1 MSSKRATKTVLTR
14 RHFLRAAG
22 LMGAGTLLA
31 ACAPQAAA
39 PAAPAAPAATGTPI
53 PTQAPIATPVP
64 VQPTEAP
71 KATEAATATAEATA
85 EATAASTTEGKTL
98 VFGAEAVGESLEP
111 GLWNGFGC
119 SNVLDNIYDRL
130 TQPGE
135 KWTDPAKPALAESWE
150 ISPDGKVYTFKVRK
164 GVKFHDGT
172 EVTSTAIVRSLTR
185 MTNDKDKSYVKGMYM
200 NAEYG
205 IANWD
210 KFEVVDDST
219 VKLTLKAP
227 DAAQLHRLFHP
238 AAAIMSEK
246 AMDDFGPNV
255 GLNPVGAGP
264 FKLEKFVPGSE
275 ATLAA
280 NPDYWQGKPGVDR
293 VVMRGYPD
301 EAAMIAAIKSGEIN
315 FAAYPPSS
323 AIGDFQKDDKLI
335 VKGGAP
341 LVNIFVGLN
350 RAQKPLDNIHIR
362 RAINYGINR
371 QNIIDGALYGLG
383 VLPASFIGPAEFG
396 YDDAGLKI
404 SVYDPDKAKA
414 ELKESGV
421 TEPVELTFS
430 YENNR
435 FWPQIA
441 ELIKADLEGVG
452 FKINLD
458 KLDASAYFSKVTDGK
473 TQLNMTQRSLW
484 VPDPDNK
491 VRLLHSS
498 QASAQG
504 ETGVAKSD
512 LAPKYDKL
520 LDDGRSET
528 DPDKRKAIYKEL
540 QDLILDDLPYI
551 ILTYYEKPYV
561 VAKNVKVPDNA
572 VNTERIFLRG
582 VTIE

>member
-1 MSSKRATKTVLTR
+1 MTKQELNRIMSR
-14 RHFLRAAG
+14 RTFLRASGVAG
-22 LMGAGTLLA
+22 VGALLA
-31 ACAPQAAA
+31 ACAPAPAPVPTSA
-39 PAAPAAPAATGTPI
+39 PAAPAETATPL
-53 PTQAPIATPVP
+53 PTQVPIATPVP

-71 KATEAATATAEATA
+71 TAAAAATAAPAATEAPKA
-85 EATAASTTEGKTL
+85 GGNNTL
-98 VFGAEAVGESLEP
+98 VFAAEAIGESLEP

-119 SNVLDNIYDRL
+119 SNVLDNVYDRL

-135 KWTDPAKPALAESWE
+135 KWTDPARPALAESWE
-150 ISPDGKVYTFKVRK
+150 ISPDGKVYTFKIRK

-172 EVTSTAIVRSLTR
+172 DVTATAIVRSLNR
-185 MTNDKDKSYVKGMYM
+185 MTDDKDKSFVKGMYM

-205 IANWD
+205 NPNWE
-210 KFEVVDDST
+210 KFEKVDDNT
-219 VKLTLKAP
+219 VRLTLKLP

-246 AMDDFGPNV
+246 AMDEFGDKV

-264 FKLEKFVPGSE
+264 FKLDKFVPGQE
-275 ATLAA
+275 ATLSAF
-280 NPDYWQGKPGVDR
+280 DGYWQGRPKVDK
-293 VVMRGYPD
+293 VVFRGYPD
-301 EAAMIAAIKSGEIN
+301 EAAMVAAIKAGEVN

-323 AIGDFQKDDKLI
+323 AIEAFSKDANLK
-335 VKGGAP
+335 VEKGPP
-341 LVNIFVGLN
+341 LVNLFLGLN
-350 RAQKPLDNIHIR
+350 RLEKPMDNINVR
-362 RAINYGINR
+362 RAINYAVNR
-371 QNIIDGALYGLG
+371 QNLIDGALYGLG
-383 VLPASFIGPAEFG
+383 VLPASFVGPAEFG

-414 ELKESGV
+414 ALKASGL

-435 FWPQIA
+435 FWPQMA
-441 ELIKADLEGVG
+441 ELIKADLEAVG
-452 FKINLD
+452 FKITLD
-458 KLDASAYFSKVTDGK
+458 KLDASAYSAKVGSGK

-498 QASAQG
+498 QGSAQW

-512 LAPKYDKL
+512 MAPKYDKL

-528 DPDKRKAIYKEL
+528 DPEKRKKIYKEI
-540 QDLILDDLPYI
+540 QDLILEDLPYVM
-551 ILTYYEKPYV
+551 LAYYEKPYV
-561 VAKNVKVPDNA
+561 VAKNVVVPSNA

-582 VTIE
+582 VEIKTA

>member
-1 MSSKRATKTVLTR
+1 MSSKRMSNKSSRSMLTR
-14 RHFLRAAG
+14 RTFLRTAG
-22 LMGAGTLLA
+22 VAGAGVLLS
-31 ACAPQAAA
+31 ACAPQAVA
-39 PAAPAAPAATGTPI
+39 PAAPAAPVATGTSI
-53 PTQAPIATPVP
+53 PTQAPIAAPVA

-71 KATEAATATAEATA
+71 KP
-85 EATAASTTEGKTL
+85 TAAAPAIAEVKTL
-98 VFGAEAVGESLEP
+98 VFGAESVGESLEP

-119 SNVLDNIYDRL
+119 SNALDNIYDRL
-130 TQPGE
+130 TKPGE

-150 ISPDGKVYTFKVRK
+150 ISPDGKFYTFKIRK
-164 GVKFHDGT
+164 GIKFHDGT
-172 EVTSTAIVRSLTR
+172 AVTPTAIVRSLTR
-185 MTNDKDKSYVKGMYM
+185 MTNDQDKSYVKGMYM

-219 VKLTLKAP
+219 VKLTLKSP

-246 AMDDFGPNV
+246 AMDEFGPNV

-275 ATLAA
+275 IIMVA
-280 NPDYWQGKPGVDR
+280 NPDWWQGKPGVDR

-301 EAAMIAAIKSGEIN
+301 EASMVAAIKAGEIN

-323 AIGDFQKDDKLI
+323 SIGDFQRDDKLI

-350 RAQKPLDNIHIR
+350 RAQKPLDNVHIR

-404 SVYDPDKAKA
+404 SVYDPEKAKA
-414 ELKESGV
+414 ELKLAAA
-421 TEPVELTFS
+421 TTPVELTFS

-458 KLDASAYFSKVTDGK
+458 KLDASAYSNKVGSGA
-473 TQLNMTQRSLW
+473 TQMNMNQRSLW

-491 VRLLHSS
+491 VRILHSS
-498 QASAQG
+498 QSSAQG
-504 ETGVAKSD
+504 ETGVAKSV

-520 LDDGRSET
+520 LDDGRAET
-528 DPDKRKAIYKEL
+528 DSDKRKKIYKEL

-551 ILTYYEKPYV
+551 ILTYYMKPYV

-572 VNTERIFLRG
+572 VNTERIFLHG

>member
-1 MSSKRATKTVLTR
+1 MSKREMKQMLTR
-14 RHFLRAAG
+14 RAFLRTASMA
-22 LMGAGTLLA
+22 GAGALLA
-31 ACAPQAAA
+31 ACAPQAAV
-39 PAAPAAPAATGTPI
+39 PAAPAAPAATTTAI
-53 PTQAPIATPVP
+53 PTQVPIATPESV
-64 VQPTEAP
+64 AP
-71 KATEAATATAEATA
+71 TAEPTVVPTA
-85 EATAASTTEGKTL
+85 APASTTSGGTL
-98 VFGAEAVGESLEP
+98 TFAAEAVGESLEP

-119 SNVLDNIYDRL
+119 SNILDNIYDRL

-150 ISPDGKVYTFKVRK
+150 ISADGTVYTFKIRK
-164 GVKFHDGT
+164 GIKFHDGT
-172 EVTSTAIVRSLTR
+172 EVNADAIVRSLTR
-185 MTNDKDKSYVKGMYM
+185 MTTETDKSYVKGMYM

-210 KFEVVDDST
+210 KMEKVDDMT

-238 AAAIMSEK
+238 AAAIMSVK
-246 AMDDFGPNV
+246 AMDEFGPAV

-264 FKLEKFVPGSE
+264 FKLDKFVPGTE
-275 ATLAA
+275 ATLVAFD
-280 NPDYWQGKPGVDR
+280 DYWQGRPKLDKI
-293 VVMRGYPD
+293 VVRGYPD
-301 EAAMIAAIKSGEIN
+301 EAAMVAAIEAGEVN

-323 AIGDFQKDDKLI
+323 AIAQFQKNANLK
-335 VKGGAP
+335 VEKGPP

-350 RAQKPLDNIHIR
+350 RQQKPMDNINVR
-362 RAINYGINR
+362 RAINHAINR

-404 SVYDPDKAKA
+404 SVYDPEKAKA
-414 ELKESGV
+414 ELKASGL
-421 TEPVELTFS
+421 TEPVEVSFS

-441 ELIKADLEGVG
+441 ELIKADLEAVG
-452 FKINLD
+452 FKVTLD
-458 KLDASAYFSKVTDGK
+458 KLDASAYSAKVGSGE

-498 QASAQG
+498 QGSAQW

-520 LDDGRSET
+520 LDDGRAET
-528 DPDKRKAIYKEL
+528 DPAKRKVIYKEI
-540 QDLILDDLPYI
+540 QDLILEDLPYV

-561 VAKNVKVPDNA
+561 VAKNVTVPSNA

-582 VTIE
+582 VTIG

>member
-1 MSSKRATKTVLTR
+1 MSSKRMSNKSSRSMLTR
-14 RHFLRAAG
+14 RTFLRTAG
-22 LMGAGTLLA
+22 VAGAGVLLS
-31 ACAPQAAA
+31 ACAPQAVA
-39 PAAPAAPAATGTPI
+39 PAAPAAPVATGTSI
-53 PTQAPIATPVP
+53 PTQAPIAAPVA

-71 KATEAATATAEATA
+71 KP
-85 EATAASTTEGKTL
+85 TAAAPAIAEVKTL
-98 VFGAEAVGESLEP
+98 VFGAESVGESLEP

-119 SNVLDNIYDRL
+119 SNALDNIYDRL

-150 ISPDGKVYTFKVRK
+150 ISPDGKVYTFKIRK
-164 GVKFHDGT
+164 GIKFHDGT
-172 EVTSTAIVRSLTR
+172 AVTPTAIVRSLTR
-185 MTNDKDKSYVKGMYM
+185 MTNDQDKSYVKGMYM

-219 VKLTLKAP
+219 AKLTLKDP

-246 AMDDFGPNV
+246 AMDEFGPNV

-275 ATLAA
+275 IIMVA
-280 NPDYWQGKPGVDR
+280 NPDWWQGKPGVDR

-301 EAAMIAAIKSGEIN
+301 EASMVAAIKAGEIN

-350 RAQKPLDNIHIR
+350 RAQKPLDNVHIR

-404 SVYDPDKAKA
+404 SVYDPEKAKA
-414 ELKESGV
+414 ELKLAGA
-421 TEPVELTFS
+421 TTPVELTFS

-458 KLDASAYFSKVTDGK
+458 KLDASAYSNKVGSGA
-473 TQLNMTQRSLW
+473 TQMNMNQRSLW

-491 VRLLHSS
+491 VRILHSS
-498 QASAQG
+498 QSSAQG
-504 ETGVAKSD
+504 ETGVATSV

-520 LDDGRSET
+520 LDDGRAET
-528 DPDKRKAIYKEL
+528 DSDKRKKIYKEL

-551 ILTYYEKPYV
+551 ILTYYMKPYV

>member
-1 MSSKRATKTVLTR
+1 MSSKRMSNKSSRSMLTR
-14 RHFLRAAG
+14 RTFLRTAG
-22 LMGAGTLLA
+22 VAGAGVLLS
-31 ACAPQAAA
+31 ACAPQAVA
-39 PAAPAAPAATGTPI
+39 PAAPAAPVATGTSI
-53 PTQAPIATPVP
+53 PTQAPIAAPVA

-71 KATEAATATAEATA
+71 KP
-85 EATAASTTEGKTL
+85 TAAAPAIAEVKTL
-98 VFGAEAVGESLEP
+98 VFGAESVGESLEP

-119 SNVLDNIYDRL
+119 SNALDNIYDRL

-150 ISPDGKVYTFKVRK
+150 ISPDGKVYTFKIRK
-164 GVKFHDGT
+164 GIKFHDGT
-172 EVTSTAIVRSLTR
+172 AVTPTAIVRSLTR
-185 MTNDKDKSYVKGMYM
+185 MTNDQDKSYVKGMYM

-219 VKLTLKAP
+219 VKLTLKDP

-246 AMDDFGPNV
+246 AMDEFGPNV

-275 ATLAA
+275 IIMVA
-280 NPDYWQGKPGVDR
+280 NPDWWQGKPGVDR

-301 EAAMIAAIKSGEIN
+301 EASMVAAIKAGEIN

-350 RAQKPLDNIHIR
+350 RAQKPLDNVHIR

-404 SVYDPDKAKA
+404 SVYDPEKAKA
-414 ELKESGV
+414 ELKLAGA
-421 TEPVELTFS
+421 TTPVELTFS

-458 KLDASAYFSKVTDGK
+458 KLDASAYSNKVGSGA
-473 TQLNMTQRSLW
+473 TQMNMNQRSLW

-491 VRLLHSS
+491 VRILHSS
-498 QASAQG
+498 QSSAQG
-504 ETGVAKSD
+504 ETGVATSV

-520 LDDGRSET
+520 LDDGRAET
-528 DPDKRKAIYKEL
+528 DSDKRKKIYKEL

-551 ILTYYEKPYV
+551 ILTYYMKPYV